1 MLERNALCCC
11 ASRDYGR
18 GMTSVRQLTPA
29 DLPSCAFAGT
39 PTHLRYVARE
49 LERAAAGEVDY
60 LVVLDDDG
68 VPVSVGGIDHVEH
81 AGSSSLYQLA
91 TDPAR
96 QSQGFGTVLVRALED
111 AARARGVTRVRV
123 GVETGN
129 VRARTLYDR
138 LGYVATGQVQLSS
151 WDSEDEHGRV
161 TRYDAQVVVLVRDV

>member
-1 MLERNALCCC
+1 MP
-11 ASRDYGR
+11 
-18 GMTSVRQLTPA
+18 SVRALLPA
-29 DLPSCAFAGT
+29 DLPECSFAGA

-60 LVVLDDDG
+60 LLVLDDDG
-68 VPVSVGGIDHVEH
+68 APVSIGGVDHVEH

-96 QSQGFGTVLVRALED
+96 QGEGFGTVLIHALE
-111 AARARGVTRVRV
+111 AAAQARGVTRVRV

-129 VRARTLYDR
+129 GGARRLYER
-138 LGYVATGQVQLSS
+138 LGYTATGQVQLSS

-161 TRYDAQVVVLVRDV
+161 TRYDAEVVVLARDL